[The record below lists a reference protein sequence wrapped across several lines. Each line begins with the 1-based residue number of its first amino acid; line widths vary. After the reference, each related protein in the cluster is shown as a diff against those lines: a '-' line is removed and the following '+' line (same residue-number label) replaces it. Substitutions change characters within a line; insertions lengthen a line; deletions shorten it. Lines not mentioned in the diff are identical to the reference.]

1 MDRRIGTKPMKEIHY
16 RESRVAKGLGD
27 PAKYAI
33 IKLLLNNGPL
43 SVNEI
48 ARSIRRSQPTVSHH
62 LAQLKNLEIVR
73 YEVKSSGSYYWIK
86 YPAEIHRILKALNV
100 FVNRTM
106 QGVENEE

>member
-1 MDRRIGTKPMKEIHY
+1 MDRRTGIKPMKEIHY

-33 IKLLLNNGPL
+33 TKLLLDTGPL

-48 ARSIRRSQPTVSHH
+48 AKSVRRSQPTVSHH

-73 YEVKSSGSYYWIK
+73 YEARSSGSFYWIK
-86 YPAEIHRILKALNV
+86 YPEEIRRIIKSLNI
-100 FVNRTM
+100 FVNRTL
-106 QGVENEE
+106 QGVNIEE